1 MSALFTK
8 RTAPGAAAYEAAG
21 LGWLAAAGPLG
32 AAVVDVVEAS
42 DRELTLPRLVQAP
55 ASLEAAV
62 DFGRRLAVTHDAGA
76 EAFGVG
82 PEGWSGD
89 GWIGTEPMSLEP
101 CATWGAFYA
110 EQRCLPYARR
120 AYDRG
125 ALDADELAVVEKACT
140 RIGQGMYD
148 DDAPPARIHGDLWSG
163 NVFVTDSGFVLI
175 DPAAHGGHRVTD
187 LAMLSL
193 FGAPHLDRILG
204 AYESASTHLPRHWR
218 SLLPLH
224 QLHPLLVH
232 AALFGGPYGPRAA
245 QVATRYL

>member
-1 MSALFTK
+1 M
-8 RTAPGAAAYEAAG
+8 YEAAG
-21 LGWLAAAGPLG
+21 LRWLAEVGANG
-32 AAVVDVVEAS
+32 AAVVEVLEVS
-42 DRELTLPRLVQAP
+42 DRDLTLPRLVP
-55 ASLEAAV
+55 ALATVEAAA
-62 DFGRRLAVTHDAGA
+62 DFGRRLTVTHDACA
-76 EAFGVG
+76 ESFGVG
-82 PEGWSGD
+82 PAGWSGD
-89 GWIGTEPMSLEP
+89 GWIGTEPMMLEP

-140 RIGQGMYD
+140 RVGQGRYD

-163 NVFVTDSGFVLI
+163 NVVVTGDGFVLI
-175 DPAAHGGHRVTD
+175 DPAAHGGHRLTD
-187 LAMLSL
+187 LAMLDL

-232 AALFGGPYGPRAA
+232 AALFGGPYGPQAA
-245 QVATRYL
+245 QVAARYL